1 MINIIVQNVQ
11 LSASVP
17 CTDTNVCSQL
27 QQYLHT
33 AEVLVGNSKVKRSV
47 AIFVAEVQ
55 S

>member
-11 LSASVP
+11 LSASIP
-17 CTDTNVCSQL
+17 CADTNVCSQL